1 MADDPTEWVK
11 LNKTAKYKC
20 KRGYFFTEDFNQMFW
35 EFQCLATGFFED
47 FAPWKQCVLPTGK
60 ITQEEIHKLAQKLSN
75 FQQTKS
81 VRILLNLTGMGV
93 NMIGI

>member
-1 MADDPTEWVK
+1 
-11 LNKTAKYKC
+11 
-20 KRGYFFTEDFNQMFW
+20 MFW

-93 NMIGI
+93 NMIGIRTLFKEAELFMQQVYNTAVEKQDY